1 MMFRIHNYD
10 FSASTHKCIY
20 FYKYTTNKNI
30 SEQMINISGEKI
42 AVKYSKQKEGDIKN
56 SWADIF
62 LAKKF
67 LNYNPKIEFE
77 EGIKNLMNY

>member
-1 MMFRIHNYD
+1 
-10 FSASTHKCIY
+10 
-20 FYKYTTNKNI
+20 
-30 SEQMINISGEKI
+30 MINISGEKI

-67 LNYNPKIEFE
+67 LNYNTKIEFE
-77 EGIKNLMNY
+77 EGIKNLINY

>member
-1 MMFRIHNYD
+1 
-10 FSASTHKCIY
+10 
-20 FYKYTTNKNI
+20 
-30 SEQMINISGEKI
+30 MINISGEKI

-77 EGIKNLMNY
+77 EGIKNLINY